1 MNHDSPM
8 NQDTP
13 MNHDARNQWRAIISP
28 PLNIEPFHP
37 LSSAMALEV
46 AADSVRGKWRAHNT
60 DHYLAVRNGRLQE
73 TLITSLGAAD
83 LPPRFEE
90 YAYSM
95 LVADGLAEDAGGAR
109 ASRVALSA
117 LAHLGIEYGRWNVR
131 VNVDT
136 TGDIVQQA
144 EFLYRRANDAVIE
157 ASRAHA
163 ELGDMATSLTAAY
176 VAEDDLFLFHVGHS
190 RAYLFRDGILTQ
202 VTATHTLD
210 THRGDGSRPTRLQR
224 ARQDLRHFVTETI
237 GGRTTP
243 EPAMEHLKLSV
254 NDRLLLC
261 TNGLTDVVT
270 DDRIAHTLA
279 ARRGPKEEC
288 RSLID
293 LAREADGPDDVTVL
307 VADYMLRRRS

>member
-1 MNHDSPM
+1 MNHDNPLK
-8 NQDTP
+8 QDTP
-13 MNHDARNQWRAIISP
+13 INHDTRNQWRAIISP
-28 PLNIEPFHP
+28 PLDIEPFHP
-37 LSSAMALEV
+37 LSSAMALEI

-60 DHYLAVRNGRLQE
+60 DHYLALRTGRLRE
-73 TLITSLGAAD
+73 TLITSLAAAD

-95 LVADGLAEDAGGAR
+95 LVADGLSEDAGGAR

-117 LAHLGIEYGRWNVR
+117 LAHLYIEYGKWNVR

-136 TGDIVQQA
+136 MGDIVQEA
-144 EFLYRRANDAVIE
+144 EFLSRRVNDAVIE

-210 THRGDGSRPTRLQR
+210 THRPDGSRPTRLQR
-224 ARQDLRHFVTETI
+224 ARQDSQTLR
-237 GGRTTP
+237 
-243 EPAMEHLKLSV
+243 
-254 NDRLLLC
+254 DR
-261 TNGLTDVVT
+261 
-270 DDRIAHTLA
+270 DDRQSDDARARHGASQAVRQRPLA
-279 ARRGPKEEC
+279 PLHERT
-288 RSLID
+288 D
-293 LAREADGPDDVTVL
+293 
-307 VADYMLRRRS
+307 RRRDGRSNRPHAGGPPRPEGRVSRLD